1 MRAGAR
7 RISGTSDDLKISA
20 ERLLERALGLG
31 ADEAE
36 VFGVWSR
43 NLTLE
48 LRRDRVESISA
59 SVLRGLGLR
68 AIIKGGVG
76 FSSTSDL
83 SRIDDVAE
91 AAVSAA
97 RIFGPDRLWRG
108 LPGKSRMPSVDG
120 VFDRRIADVQTDTLL
135 EISEE
140 LLGGCGAVGGVEP
153 VSGGVS
159 CTHSL
164 EILINSSGLD
174 LSEEG
179 TSIHLALETIARGSS
194 GVATGSEFDNSRS
207 FSVNARA
214 VGEKAADLA
223 RRSLDGISIET
234 DTYDVVLSPVAFAEL
249 LESTFIP
256 SLSAENVQKGRSTLA
271 GMLNKSVSDLRLQ
284 VVDDGALPAGMGSSA
299 FDGEGVPSQRN
310 VLLEDGVLRSYL
322 YDSYTAG
329 KEGRSS
335 TGNSVRSGYS
345 EMPRIGIRNL
355 IISSKEPVEMLD
367 GVREGVLVNSV
378 IGAHTANPISG
389 DFSVEARNSF
399 RIRAGEIAEPVRSAM
414 IAGNIFDL
422 LKHIDVGRD
431 ARAVGPI
438 VTPGVRVRMRVVC

>member
-256 SLSAENVQKGRSTLA
+256 SLSAENVQKGRSMLA

>member
-1 MRAGAR
+1 M
-7 RISGTSDDLKISA
+7 
-20 ERLLERALGLG
+20 
-31 ADEAE
+31 
-36 VFGVWSR
+36 
-43 NLTLE
+43 
-48 LRRDRVESISA
+48 
-59 SVLRGLGLR
+59 
-68 AIIKGGVG
+68 
-76 FSSTSDL
+76 
-83 SRIDDVAE
+83 
-91 AAVSAA
+91 SAA
-97 RIFGPDRLWRG
+97 RIFGPDSLWKG
-108 LPGKSRMPSVDG
+108 LPEASRIPPVEG
-120 VFDRRIADVQTDTLL
+120 VFDRRIAEVQTDALL

-140 LLGGCGAVGGVEP
+140 LLSGCRDVDGVEP

-164 EILINSSGLD
+164 EILINSSGVD

-207 FSVNARA
+207 FSVNARD
-214 VGEKAADLA
+214 VGARAADLA
-223 RRSLDGISIET
+223 RRSLDGITMET
-234 DTYDVVLSPVAFAEL
+234 STYDVVLSPVAFAEL
-249 LESTFIP
+249 LENALVP
-256 SLSAENVQKGRSTLA
+256 SLSAENVQKGRSALA
-271 GMLNKSVSDLRLQ
+271 GMLGKGVADSRLQ
-284 VVDDGALPAGMGSSA
+284 LIDDGTLPAGMGSSA

-310 VLLEDGVLRSYL
+310 VLLEDGILRSYL

-345 EMPRIGIRNL
+345 DMPRIGIRNL

-389 DFSVEARNSF
+389 DFSVEARNAF
-399 RIRAGEIAEPVRSAM
+399 RIRAGEVAEPVRSAM

-422 LKHIDVGRD
+422 LKHMDVGRD

-438 VTPGVRVRMRVVC
+438 VTPSVRVRMRVVC

>member
-48 LRRDRVESISA
+48 LRRDRVESISE
-59 SVLRGLGLR
+59 SVLRGIGLR
-68 AIIKGGVG
+68 AVIKGGVG

-108 LPGKSRMPSVDG
+108 LPGKSRIPSVDG

-140 LLGGCGAVGGVEP
+140 LLGGCGAVDGVEP

-284 VVDDGALPAGMGSSA
+284 MIDDGALPAGMGSSA

-355 IISSKEPVEMLD
+355 IISSKEPVELLD

>member
-1 MRAGAR
+1 
-7 RISGTSDDLKISA
+7 
-20 ERLLERALGLG
+20 
-31 ADEAE
+31 
-36 VFGVWSR
+36 
-43 NLTLE
+43 
-48 LRRDRVESISA
+48 
-59 SVLRGLGLR
+59 
-68 AIIKGGVG
+68 
-76 FSSTSDL
+76 
-83 SRIDDVAE
+83 
-91 AAVSAA
+91 
-97 RIFGPDRLWRG
+97 
-108 LPGKSRMPSVDG
+108 
-120 VFDRRIADVQTDTLL
+120 
-135 EISEE
+135 
-140 LLGGCGAVGGVEP
+140 
-153 VSGGVS
+153 
-159 CTHSL
+159 
-164 EILINSSGLD
+164 
-174 LSEEG
+174 
-179 TSIHLALETIARGSS
+179 
-194 GVATGSEFDNSRS
+194 
-207 FSVNARA
+207 
-214 VGEKAADLA
+214 
-223 RRSLDGISIET
+223 
-234 DTYDVVLSPVAFAEL
+234 
-249 LESTFIP
+249 
-256 SLSAENVQKGRSTLA
+256 
-271 GMLNKSVSDLRLQ
+271 

>member
-1 MRAGAR
+1 M
-7 RISGTSDDLKISA
+7 
-20 ERLLERALGLG
+20 G

-48 LRRDRVESISA
+48 LRREKVESVSE

-68 AIIKGGVG
+68 AVIDGGVS

-83 SRIDDVAE
+83 SRIDDVAK

-97 RIFGPDRLWRG
+97 RILGPDSLWKG
-108 LPGKSRMPSVDG
+108 LPGRSPVTPVEG
-120 VFDRRIADVQTDTLL
+120 VFDRRIAEVQADALL
-135 EISEE
+135 EIAEE
-140 LLGGCGAVGGVEP
+140 LLSGCSSVEGVEP
-153 VSGGVS
+153 VSGGIS

-164 EILINSSGLD
+164 EILINSSGVD
-174 LSEEG
+174 LSDEG
-179 TSIHLALETIARGSS
+179 TSIHLALETITRNGSE
-194 GVATGSEFDNSRS
+194 VATGSEFDNSRS

-214 VGEKAADLA
+214 VGERAADLA
-223 RRSLDGISIET
+223 RRSIDGISIKT
-234 DTYDVVLSPVAFAEL
+234 DTYDVVLSPVAFAEI
-249 LESTFIP
+249 LENTLAP
-256 SLSAENVQKGRSTLA
+256 SVSAENVQKGRSALA
-271 GMLNKSVSDLRLQ
+271 GMLGKSIADPRIQLI
-284 VVDDGALPAGMGSSA
+284 DDGALPAGMGSSA

-310 VLLEDGVLRSYL
+310 VLLEDGILRCYL
-322 YDSYTAG
+322 YDTYTAG
-329 KEGRSS
+329 KEGRAS

-355 IISSKEPVEMLD
+355 IVSSKEPVDVLE
-367 GVREGVLVNSV
+367 GVHEGVLVNSV

-389 DFSVEARNSF
+389 DFSVEARNAF
-399 RIRAGEIAEPVRSAM
+399 RIRAGEVAEPVRSAM

-422 LKHIDVGRD
+422 MKHMDVGGD

-438 VTPGVRVRMRVVC
+438 LTPFVRVRMRVVC

>member
-1 MRAGAR
+1 MR
-7 RISGTSDDLKISA
+7 
-20 ERLLERALGLG
+20 LG

-36 VFGVWSR
+36 VFGVLSR
-43 NLTLE
+43 SLTVE
-48 LRRDRVESISA
+48 LRKDSVESISEG
-59 SVLRGLGLR
+59 VLRGLGLR
-68 AIIKGGVG
+68 AVIRGGVG

-97 RIFGPDRLWRG
+97 RIFGPDSLWRG
-108 LPGKSRMPSVDG
+108 LPGKSKMPSVDG
-120 VFDRRIADVQTDTLL
+120 IFDRRIAEVQTDRLL

-140 LLGGCGAVGGVEP
+140 LLSGCSSVDGVEP

-164 EILINSSGLD
+164 EILINSNGLD

-223 RRSLDGISIET
+223 RRSLDGISVET

-249 LESTFIP
+249 LESTLAP
-256 SLSAENVQKGRSTLA
+256 ALSAENVQKGRSALA
-271 GMLNKSVSDLRLQ
+271 GMLGISTADPRLQ
-284 VVDDGALPAGMGSSA
+284 MMDDGALPAGMGSSA

-310 VLLEDGVLRSYL
+310 LLLEDGILRSYL
-322 YDSYTAG
+322 YDTYTAG

-355 IISSKEPVEMLD
+355 IVSSKEPVDVLEET
-367 GVREGVLVNSV
+367 REGVLVNSV

-389 DFSVEARNSF
+389 DFSVEARNAF

-414 IAGNIFDL
+414 IAGNIFEL

-438 VTPGVRVRMRVVC
+438 VTPSVRVRMRVVC

>member
-1 MRAGAR
+1 
-7 RISGTSDDLKISA
+7 
-20 ERLLERALGLG
+20 
-31 ADEAE
+31 
-36 VFGVWSR
+36 
-43 NLTLE
+43 
-48 LRRDRVESISA
+48 
-59 SVLRGLGLR
+59 
-68 AIIKGGVG
+68 
-76 FSSTSDL
+76 
-83 SRIDDVAE
+83 
-91 AAVSAA
+91 
-97 RIFGPDRLWRG
+97 
-108 LPGKSRMPSVDG
+108 MPSVDG

>member
-1 MRAGAR
+1 
-7 RISGTSDDLKISA
+7 
-20 ERLLERALGLG
+20 
-31 ADEAE
+31 
-36 VFGVWSR
+36 
-43 NLTLE
+43 
-48 LRRDRVESISA
+48 
-59 SVLRGLGLR
+59 
-68 AIIKGGVG
+68 
-76 FSSTSDL
+76 
-83 SRIDDVAE
+83 
-91 AAVSAA
+91 VSAA
-97 RIFGPDRLWRG
+97 RIFGPDRLWKG
-108 LPGKSRMPSVDG
+108 LPGKSQIFPVAG
-120 VFDRRIADVQTDTLL
+120 VFDRRIAEVQTETLL
-135 EISEE
+135 GISEE
-140 LLGGCGAVGGVEP
+140 LLRGCGAVDGVEP
-153 VSGGVS
+153 VSGGIS

-164 EILINSSGLD
+164 EILINSSGVD

-179 TSIHLALETIARGSS
+179 TSVHLALETIARGSS

-234 DTYDVVLSPVAFAEL
+234 NTYDVVLSPVAFAEL

-256 SLSAENVQKGRSTLA
+256 SLSAENVQKGRSALA
-271 GMLNKSVSDLRLQ
+271 GMLGKSTADPRLQ
-284 VVDDGALPAGMGSSA
+284 MIDDGALPAGMGSSA

-310 VLLEDGVLRSYL
+310 VILEDGILGSYL
-322 YDSYTAG
+322 YDTYTAG

-345 EMPRIGIRNL
+345 DMPRIGVRNL
-355 IISSKEPVEMLD
+355 IISSKEPVDLLE

-389 DFSVEARNSF
+389 DFSVEARNAF

-422 LKHIDVGRD
+422 LKHMDVGRE